1 MSTAQNQPLTY
12 QQMRLQVMAEAQ
24 GAHDSQ
30 FGAIARK
37 LAMRERL
44 AKLDANYIQQLE
56 AEVQRLTQIQPSEPE
71 EQSTVLEFPSCGGA

>member
-1 MSTAQNQPLTY
+1 MSTQPLTY

-44 AKLDANYIQQLE
+44 AKLDADYIQQLE
-56 AEVQRLTQIQPSEPE
+56 TEVQRLTALVPSEPDE
-71 EQSTVLEFPSCGGA
+71 DSNVSDFPNSGSA